1 MREKRRLK
9 LTERQTMLARVA
21 RREAMMSLAGTLD
34 EEAKSAALAQRS
46 RELARDYSSRTV
58 TGIAADLG
66 QLSALASGLAGLAK
80 DADGARDDAR
90 QQVDW
95 QVEELARTDTR
106 LKRLEERAKAAQ
118 RALRMVGEARAAPAS
133 EGMARKLL
141 NVSDTPTGKVS
152 DTPTGKV
159 SDAPTGNQSRNQR

>member
-34 EEAKSAALAQRS
+34 EEAKSASLAQRS
-46 RELARDYSSRTV
+46 RALARDYGGRTV
-58 TGIAADLG
+58 TGIAADLS

-80 DADGARDDAR
+80 DAESARHDAR
-90 QQVDW
+90 HQANW
-95 QVEELARTDTR
+95 QVEELAKTDSR
-106 LKRLEERAKAAQ
+106 LKRLEERTKVAQ
-118 RALRMVGEARAAPAS
+118 RALRQADENRTEPAA

-141 NVSDTPTGKVS
+141 NSPNQPETT
-152 DTPTGKV
+152 
-159 SDAPTGNQSRNQR
+159 QSRNRR